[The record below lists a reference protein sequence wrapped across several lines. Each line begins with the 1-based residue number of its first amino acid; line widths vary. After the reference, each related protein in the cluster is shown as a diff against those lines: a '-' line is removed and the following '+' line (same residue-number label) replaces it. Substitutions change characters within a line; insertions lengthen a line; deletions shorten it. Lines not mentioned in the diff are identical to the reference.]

1 MTTCP
6 NCGHQISEDDDICPN
21 CGFNLKKYRDDFFT
35 DQHKKAKYEDKDE
48 GRKIV
53 SRLAYR
59 EEFYPVKQN
68 TTVQRMIAWVRS
80 NATIVFL
87 LGVILLIIMSFSRS
101 IGWILFLLLMIWLFI
116 VCDRA
121 NKIERYTVDK
131 RLTDKINQV
140 GSNMFNSVEDRNQKI
155 RNHNKK
161 FEEDHPRLGNRVN
174 EARQKKTRTHYTYI
188 QLSVVLTSVISLIV
202 FFSGSGASVAD
213 LTYTEK
219 ISISKVL
226 LSLANRLLASGQTSI
241 YAILIYVSWLLL
253 ILFPILVI
261 YNIFKNS
268 KKSQWLSF
276 ILSLIESIFLVYIIF
291 RTSTVERA
299 NSGVL
304 RPLTSQLL
312 TYAVSIGASTYFLV
326 LASLITTALSGFN
339 LFYKKKK

>member
-1 MTTCP
+1 M
-6 NCGHQISEDDDICPN
+6 
-21 CGFNLKKYRDDFFT
+21 
-35 DQHKKAKYEDKDE
+35 
-48 GRKIV
+48 
-53 SRLAYR
+53 
-59 EEFYPVKQN
+59 
-68 TTVQRMIAWVRS
+68 
-80 NATIVFL
+80 
-87 LGVILLIIMSFSRS
+87 
-101 IGWILFLLLMIWLFI
+101 
-116 VCDRA
+116 
-121 NKIERYTVDK
+121 
-131 RLTDKINQV
+131 
-140 GSNMFNSVEDRNQKI
+140 
-155 RNHNKK
+155 
-161 FEEDHPRLGNRVN
+161 
-174 EARQKKTRTHYTYI
+174 
-188 QLSVVLTSVISLIV
+188 VLTSVISLIV